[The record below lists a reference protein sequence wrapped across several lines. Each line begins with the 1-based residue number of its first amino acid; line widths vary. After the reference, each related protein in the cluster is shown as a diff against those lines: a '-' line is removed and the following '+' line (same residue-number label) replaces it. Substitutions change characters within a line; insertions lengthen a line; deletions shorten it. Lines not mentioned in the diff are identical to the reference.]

1 MLDPFQSK
9 SEERADPFRQG
20 VIDTIVGEIQNSPG
34 ENICVIMCGY
44 KDLMEQ
50 MIRRA
55 NPGLA
60 RRFPIADA
68 FVFKEFDEAQL
79 KAVLDFKMQQEGFTM
94 TDEAKKLALESL
106 KNAKQ
111 RPNFGNGGEVTNLIG
126 RALANYR
133 TRFGRMSVDLRSGD
147 TCFEPEDIDP
157 YYKQA
162 FGVEDG
168 VEQIFDHYVGVGHLK
183 EQFKRLARRANA
195 LRRAGRD
202 PVPFMPFHLIFKGPF
217 GTGKTSAARK
227 MGWLYNSM
235 RLLATDEVV
244 EVSVRDMIADA
255 YNRETSKVMQTM
267 RGALGKV
274 LFIDEAHRL
283 TGSGND
289 QIDTLLQDVRES
301 LVDALNKPEFQ
312 GKTLIILAG
321 TDRVDLL
328 LKTHAQFANR
338 FRTRMQFYTLSTEQ
352 CLELLE
358 QRLHEEGSNVTFT
371 EEQRRDIKDV
381 FSILR
386 RSTDWANGRDINVVT
401 NDLIGDAYENGACDN
416 YSPVVTCADILQC
429 LKTRIPQRLRRP
441 GTSPSRVSSSSQL
454 PADEAFPRTLGD
466 STAISDDAASSEE
479 KQADGL
485 QMQSRTGHDVNQGVI
500 AQSVIA
506 SKVADVAIELG
517 DSPVPD
523 WRSRYSHAR
532 LPKGRY
538 TRVILLQPA
547 RHLLEPLQITLEPL
561 ALEDDQ
567 ALQRRFD
574 ALSYVWGSAEK
585 TEPVF
590 CDGRTMLITPNCALA
605 MRHLRNK
612 QSPRALWIDTISID
626 QDSLIE
632 RNHQVSLMGEI
643 YKAAHHVFIWLG
655 SGSSEVDHAIL
666 NIQRVCALQS
676 DWGEHELVRMIL
688 FRKFKGLL
696 FPFKL
701 ANVFLY

>member
-1 MLDPFQSK
+1 MLDPFQSR

-20 VIDTIVGEIQNSPG
+20 VIDTIVGEIQNLPG

-79 KAVLDFKMQQEGFTM
+79 KAVLDFKMHKEGFTM

-111 RPNFGNGGEVTNLIG
+111 QPNFGNGGEVTNLIG

-133 TRFGRMSVDLRSGD
+133 TRFGRMSAEQRSGD

-157 YYKQA
+157 HYKQVV
-162 FGVEDG
+162 GVEDE

-183 EQFKRLARRANA
+183 DQFKALARRANA

-227 MGWLYNSM
+227 MGWLYKSM

-244 EVSVRDMIADA
+244 EVTVRDMMAHS
-255 YNRETSKVMQTM
+255 YSRESSKVMQTM
-267 RGALGKV
+267 RQALGKV

-301 LVDALNKPEFQ
+301 LIDAMNKPEFQ
-312 GKTLIILAG
+312 GKILVILAG
-321 TDRVDLL
+321 SDKVDLL

-338 FRTRMQFYTLSTEQ
+338 FRTRMQFYTFSTEQ
-352 CLELLE
+352 CLSLLE
-358 QRLHEEGSNVTFT
+358 QRLREEGSNATLT
-371 EEQRRDIKDV
+371 EEQRHDVKDV

-386 RSTDWANGRDINVVT
+386 RSPEWANGRDINMVT

-416 YSPVVTCADILQC
+416 YSPVVTFADILQC

-441 GTSPSRVSSSSQL
+441 ATLPPRPSSSSQL
-454 PADEAFPRTLGD
+454 SADEAVSQTVSD
-466 STAISDDAASSEE
+466 SPAIVVDAAPSEE

-485 QMQSRTGHDVNQGVI
+485 QSETGHDANQGVF
-500 AQSVIA
+500 AKDVAA
-506 SKVADVAIELG
+506 SKIADEVIELS
-517 DSPVPD
+517 DSPVPES
-523 WRSRYSHAR
+523 RSRYSYAR

-538 TRVILLQPA
+538 TRVVLLQPA
-547 RHLLEPLQITLEPL
+547 RDHQEPLQIKLEHL
-561 ALEDDQ
+561 ALEDDPD
-567 ALQRRFD
+567 LQRRFD
-574 ALSYVWGSAEK
+574 ALSYVWGSADKAEL
-585 TEPVF
+585 VS
-590 CDGRTMLITPNCALA
+590 CDGRTMLITPNCGSA
-605 MRHLRNK
+605 MRHLRNQ
-612 QSPRALWIDTISID
+612 QSPRALWIDAICID

-643 YKAAHHVFIWLG
+643 YKAANHVFIWLG
-655 SGSSEVDHAIL
+655 SGSPEVDHAIV
-666 NIQRVCALQS
+666 NIQRLCALQS
-676 DWGEHELVRMIL
+676 DWGEHDLVRMIL
-688 FRKFKGLL
+688 FRKFKGL
-696 FPFKL
+696 FIPFKL
-701 ANVFLY
+701 ANVFSY